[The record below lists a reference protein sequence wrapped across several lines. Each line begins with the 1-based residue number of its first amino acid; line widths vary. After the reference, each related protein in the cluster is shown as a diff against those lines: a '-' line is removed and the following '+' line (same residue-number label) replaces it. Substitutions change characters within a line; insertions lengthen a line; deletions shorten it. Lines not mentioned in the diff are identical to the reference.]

1 VFKKDGN
8 RVEDP
13 EEVNCEMVSFFQ
25 KLLGVNSNFVEL
37 NEERLNAAISVLEYF
52 IFSILCLPYL
62 SYYGLFPTLITL
74 GFLGHYS

>member
-13 EEVNCEMVSFFQ
+13 VEVNYEMVSYFK

-37 NEERLNAAISVLEYF
+37 NEERLNAAISERLDVTSTEDWLTEE
-52 IFSILCLPYL
+52 
-62 SYYGLFPTLITL
+62 GE
-74 GFLGHYS
+74 

>member
-13 EEVNCEMVSFFQ
+13 EEVNYEMVSFFQ

-37 NEERLNAAISVLEYF
+37 NEERLNAAISERRDVTSTEDWLTQE
-52 IFSILCLPYL
+52 
-62 SYYGLFPTLITL
+62 GE
-74 GFLGHYS
+74 

>member
-13 EEVNCEMVSFFQ
+13 EEVNYEMVSFFQ

-37 NEERLNAAISVLEYF
+37 NEERLNAAISERLDVTSTEGSLTQE
-52 IFSILCLPYL
+52 
-62 SYYGLFPTLITL
+62 GE
-74 GFLGHYS
+74 

>member
-13 EEVNCEMVSFFQ
+13 EEVNYEMVSFFQ

-37 NEERLNAAISVLEYF
+37 NEERLNAAVSERRDVTSTEDWLTQE
-52 IFSILCLPYL
+52 
-62 SYYGLFPTLITL
+62 GE
-74 GFLGHYS
+74 

>member
-13 EEVNCEMVSFFQ
+13 EEVNYEMVSFFQ

-37 NEERLNAAISVLEYF
+37 NEERLNAAISERLDVTSTEGWLTQE
-52 IFSILCLPYL
+52 
-62 SYYGLFPTLITL
+62 GE
-74 GFLGHYS
+74 